1 MFQDKYSNKIRKF
14 QVKLQ
19 ETKLIEIYLKKG
31 ILFLQ
36 KINWLKIEKFYEKFV
51 QYSQKIRNFQKK
63 KYKK

>member
-36 KINWLKIEKFYEKFV
+36 KINWLKIEKFYEKYF
-51 QYSQKIRNFQKK
+51 QKIRNFQKK